1 MKDIYKIYIAIPEDK
16 EEELTLRDTVGH
28 IRFVPPYLTY
38 QHDAKEKGIIKMME
52 YLKAD
57 IKDVVVFGDGENDLV
72 MFKKEWTSIA
82 MGNGV
87 EDLKKKADFVTKDS
101 TDDGVE
107 YACRHFGWID

>member
-1 MKDIYKIYIAIPEDK
+1 ARLLSEK
-16 EEELTLRDTVGH
+16 EVLELLSKVRLV
-28 IRFVPPYLTY
+28 
-38 QHDAKEKGIIKMME
+38 
-52 YLKAD
+52 AD

>member
-1 MKDIYKIYIAIPEDK
+1 MLISKIRWY
-16 EEELTLRDTVGH
+16 
-28 IRFVPPYLTY
+28 
-38 QHDAKEKGIIKMME
+38 
-52 YLKAD
+52 KAD

-101 TDDGVE
+101 TDDGIE
-107 YACRHFGWID
+107 YSCRHFGWID

>member
-1 MKDIYKIYIAIPEDK
+1 
-16 EEELTLRDTVGH
+16 
-28 IRFVPPYLTY
+28 
-38 QHDAKEKGIIKMME
+38 ME

-87 EDLKKKADFVTKDS
+87 EDLKKKQILSQKILQMMV
-101 TDDGVE
+101 
-107 YACRHFGWID
+107 